1 MLPPGK
7 LALRK
12 ITDPAQI
19 PDYTLACS
27 DTDRLREAIANSLNY
42 LAKPSSKQHYPYGD
56 IPYEQAV
63 KSLRELDRLVAMR
76 LPPREMNSVLR
87 ERFDTY
93 ISVGCDDQGTVL
105 FTGYY
110 TPIFDGSSTRTD
122 RFRHPLY
129 KPPVD
134 LIKGVDGASLG
145 RKGPDGRIRPYPS
158 REEIQRANILD
169 GNELVWLGDPFEVY
183 IAHVQGSAKI
193 RMPGGRLE
201 TVGYAAAYRIG
212 IAVDRYDVPA
222 MRPCAPYRVALTV
235 LCVTGCTLGSRARRQ
250 RATRLTR
257 PARRQR

>member
-1 MLPPGK
+1 MKIRITFLCLLLVMASWMLSGCQKRISTELTVQPITPKDYNHVLPPGK

-129 KPPVD
+129 KPPAD
-134 LIKGVDGASLG
+134 LIKGADGAILG
-145 RKGPDGRIRPYPS
+145 RKGSDGRVRPYPS
-158 REEIQRANILD
+158 RAERRSKEPISSTAMSSYGSAIRLRFISRMCRVPPKSACPADGSKRSAMPRTTD
-169 GNELVWLGDPFEVY
+169 GN
-183 IAHVQGSAKI
+183 I
-193 RMPGGRLE
+193 R
-201 TVGYAAAYRIG
+201 V
-212 IAVDRYDVPA
+212 
-222 MRPCAPYRVALTV
+222 
-235 LCVTGCTLGSRARRQ
+235 SRKK
-250 RATRLTR
+250 
-257 PARRQR
+257 

>member
-1 MLPPGK
+1 MKIRITFLCLLLVMASWMLSGCQKRISTELTVQPITPKDYNHVLPPGK

-110 TPIFDGSSTRTD
+110 TPIFDGSSLWLAISSKSSMFFLFFKNERWCQRLSFVKSHTGTGSSRPNID
-122 RFRHPLY
+122 R
-129 KPPVD
+129 
-134 LIKGVDGASLG
+134 
-145 RKGPDGRIRPYPS
+145 
-158 REEIQRANILD
+158 
-169 GNELVWLGDPFEVY
+169 
-183 IAHVQGSAKI
+183 
-193 RMPGGRLE
+193 
-201 TVGYAAAYRIG
+201 
-212 IAVDRYDVPA
+212 
-222 MRPCAPYRVALTV
+222 
-235 LCVTGCTLGSRARRQ
+235 
-250 RATRLTR
+250 
-257 PARRQR
+257 